1 MMKNYK
7 LVMMFILMG
16 LSFSTQS
23 RVLADAEDL
32 KVFADTNF
40 CQGCDLSGAKIYEAH
55 DNGSLL
61 GSYAIKTEFVGSLF
75 RMNFSGSI
83 MNYSKFSGGYFSVLK
98 IQEASFDKV
107 NLSYSSFNNTDLSGA
122 NFSDVN
128 LNNSDW
134 DRANFSGVN
143 FANANL
149 NNVTIRNSILIGA
162 NLSQEQL
169 KQVKSIECTVMPNG
183 ELNSDGC

>member
-1 MMKNYK
+1 MKNYK
-7 LVMMFILMG
+7 LVMMFVLMG

-23 RVLADAEDL
+23 KVLADAEDL
-32 KVFADTNF
+32 KVFSDTNF
-40 CQGCDLSGAKIYEAH
+40 CQGCDLSGAKINEAH
-55 DNGSLL
+55 ENGSLL
-61 GSYAIKTEFVGSLF
+61 GSYAIKTEFSGSLYK
-75 RMNFSGSI
+75 MNFSGSV
-83 MNYSKFSGGYFSVLK
+83 MNYSKFSGYFYSILN
-98 IQEASFDKV
+98 IQEANFDKV
-107 NLSYSSFNNTDLSGA
+107 NLSYSVFKYTDLSGA

-128 LNNSDW
+128 LSNSDW
-134 DRANFSGVN
+134 EQANFSGVN

-149 NNVTIRNSILIGA
+149 NNVTIRDSILIGA

>member
-1 MMKNYK
+1 MKNYK
-7 LVMMFILMG
+7 LVMIFILMG

-23 RVLADAEDL
+23 KVLADAEDL

-40 CQGCDLSGAKIYEAH
+40 CQGCDLSGAKIYEDH

-61 GSYAIKTEFVGSLF
+61 GSYAIKTEFLGSLYK
-75 RMNFSGSI
+75 MNFSGSV
-83 MNYSKFSGGYFSVLK
+83 MNYSKFPGHYFSVLR
-98 IQEASFDKV
+98 IQEANFDKV
-107 NLSYSSFNNTDLSGA
+107 NLSYSIFKDTDLSGA

-128 LNNSDW
+128 LSNSDW
-134 DRANFSGVN
+134 ERANFSGVN

-169 KQVKSIECTVMPNG
+169 GQVKSIECTVMPNG
-183 ELNSDGC
+183 ELNNNGCE